1 MNTDTPTI
9 TAETA
14 RHVLWHWGQPGGAQ
28 PGSFTQKLM
37 QAIDSADRINAEL
50 LRVVYPALVA
60 ALKDGTP
67 DTVTYLQRIAA
78 GELPTVPRCSRCG
91 DKDGPFTTAG
101 FCEACVRPLPL
112 GGVM

>member
-37 QAIDSADRINAEL
+37 QAIDSADRINTEL

-60 ALKDGTP
+60 ALKDGNP
-67 DTVTYLQRIAA
+67 NTVANLQRIAA
-78 GELPTVPRCSRCG
+78 G
-91 DKDGPFTTAG
+91 DK
-101 FCEACVRPLPL
+101 
-112 GGVM
+112 